1 MNKFTE
7 VESNT
12 IIKRIL
18 EGRLNY
24 YDETIIVTKNLSV
37 VMDAVAY
44 IEQLRIELKEK
55 TRLLKESYELIQ
67 IQRNEVIETCAL
79 IVCPEPQI
87 EEERECHLIA
97 TEIRRLKTK

>member
-7 VESNT
+7 MQGNT

-44 IEQLRIELKEK
+44 IEQLRIELKETK
-55 TRLLKESYELIQ
+55 TLLNEAYDLIQ
-67 IQRNEVIETCAL
+67 NHSLPKEVEVKIRKLINEL
-79 IVCPEPQI
+79 
-87 EEERECHLIA
+87 
-97 TEIRRLKTK
+97 